1 MSGDAPSGAAPRGP
15 RSRRPRGGAAFAT
28 VEAAV
33 AFLRAGRMIVLVDDG
48 HPEDDGA
55 LAMAAAAVTPEAINF
70 MARHARG
77 LVVTPLTGERLDAL
91 RIPPMPADSP
101 GAEAFHTSVDARE
114 RTTTGISAYDRAATI
129 QVLVDPSAKPD
140 DLTSPGHTFPL
151 RVRDGGVLSRA
162 ARPEATVDLSRLAG
176 RTPGGVLCDVMNDDG
191 TLARLPALRRLAA
204 RHRLPILTVKDLIEY
219 RMHRERVVSRTG
231 EAWMPAAAGRFRA
244 VLYRSELD
252 GTHHVALV
260 MGEVADGR
268 PTLVR
273 LHSECL
279 TGDVLGSLRCDCG
292 GQLQAAM
299 AHIAREGRGAILYIR
314 QEGRGIG
321 LANKLRAYE
330 LQDQGLDTV
339 EANVRLGFEPDQRD
353 YGVGA
358 QMLVDLGVRALR
370 LMTNNPQKIV
380 GLEGYGLR
388 VVDRVPMETA
398 PTSDNM
404 AYLQTKRDK
413 LGHLIHVPA
422 AARARRA
429 LAGAAGPLP
438 RRARR
443 A

>member
-1 MSGDAPSGAAPRGP
+1 MSRGTARGAGVPVASGL
-15 RSRRPRGGAAFAT
+15 RRPRPAAGFAT
-28 VEAAV
+28 VETAV
-33 AFLRAGRMIVLVDDG
+33 AALGAGRMILLVDDG
-48 HPEDDGA
+48 HDEDDGA
-55 LAMAAAAVTPEAINF
+55 LAMAASKVTPAAINF
-70 MARHARG
+70 MARHGRG
-77 LVVTPLTGERLDAL
+77 LVMTPLTGDRLDAL

-129 QVLVDPSAKPD
+129 QVLVDPSAKPGD
-140 DLTSPGHTFPL
+140 VTSPGHTFPL
-151 RVRDGGVLSRA
+151 RVRQGGVLGRA
-162 ARPEATVDLSRLAG
+162 ARPEAIVDLARLAG
-176 RTPGGVLCDVMNDDG
+176 LAPAGVLCDVMTADG
-191 TLARLPALRRLAA
+191 TLARLPLLRRLAA
-204 RHRLPILTVKDLIEY
+204 RHHLPVLTVKDLIGY
-219 RMHRERVVSRTG
+219 RMRREVVVSRTA
-231 EAWMPAAAGRFRA
+231 EAWVPTRVGRFRA

-252 GTHHVALV
+252 GKHHVVLT
-260 MGEVADGR
+260 MGDVANER

-279 TGDVLGSLRCDCG
+279 TGDALGSLRCDCG
-292 GQLQAAM
+292 GQLQGAM

-339 EANVRLGFEPDQRD
+339 EANVRLGFEPDPRD

-388 VVDRVPMETA
+388 VVERVPMETS
-398 PTSDNM
+398 PTTENV

-413 LGHLIHVPA
+413 LGHLIDVPA
-422 AARARRA
+422 RPGRRA
-429 LAGAAGPLP
+429 VARPAAP
-438 RRARR
+438 RR
-443 A
+443 